1 MRYKHIIWDWNG
13 TLLDDRWLCVEGINK
28 GLIKRRLAPIT
39 EEKYRQVFTFPVK
52 KYYMRL
58 GFNFDKEPFEI
69 AGDEFVSYYGKN
81 FHKTNLKKDSKFVLS
96 KIESNQISQSIL
108 SAAMQDFLSDWII
121 AHELEKYFFKIVGID
136 NQYAKGKIE
145 QGLKLINDL
154 PYNSEDILMIGDTN
168 HDSDVAEKMK
178 INCILIDH
186 GHVNCGR
193 LKKSGRTVL
202 SNLKDVIHH
211 IM

>member
-28 GLIKRRLAPIT
+28 GLIKRKLTPIT

-81 FHKTNLKKDSKFVLS
+81 FHKTNLQKDYKFVLS
-96 KIESNQISQSIL
+96 KIESKQISQSIL

-121 AHELEKYFFKIVGID
+121 AHKLEKYFFKIVGID
-136 NQYAKGKIE
+136 NQYAK
-145 QGLKLINDL
+145 
-154 PYNSEDILMIGDTN
+154 
-168 HDSDVAEKMK
+168 
-178 INCILIDH
+178 
-186 GHVNCGR
+186 
-193 LKKSGRTVL
+193 
-202 SNLKDVIHH
+202 
-211 IM
+211 